1 VSTRTAAWLAWTLW
15 ALALMSFVV
24 TVVLRFLN
32 ASTPTVGHRTPLVL
46 EFWALLLFMSF
57 ATAGSLVASRQPR
70 NAIGWIFCYLGLAFS
85 LTVAGEEYALYAL
98 VTEPSSLPGGE
109 GLAWLA
115 ALLDRPIEF
124 AVFALVFLLF
134 PEGRLLSRRWRL
146 VVWLDLIAVVCL
158 VAWALEP
165 GPFGNLELVRV
176 ANPFGVEGLAAL
188 LGKLEMVGLFMT
200 LAVAV
205 AGGISLVLRFRRA
218 RGVERQ
224 QLKWFAFSGVVFC
237 AVFAIGPVLWYL
249 PEFAGT
255 EWIWA
260 VLFLSAAS
268 TIPAAVGIAIM
279 RYRLYEIDLLIN
291 RTLVYGALTAT
302 LALVY
307 FGGIA
312 TTEAIFRAL
321 TGQEQQPQLAIVVS
335 TLVIAALFN
344 PLRRRIQAFIDRR
357 FYRRK
362 YDAKKT
368 LEAFSAKLRDET
380 DLEALSD
387 DLVGVVKETM
397 QPVHVSLWLRPDTP
411 SRRGQANQQPTLL
424 AEGRGR

>member
-15 ALALMSFVV
+15 ALALMSFIVNG
-24 TVVLRFLN
+24 VLRFLN

-57 ATAGSLVASRQPR
+57 ATAGSLVASRQPG
-70 NAIGWIFCYLGLAFS
+70 NAIGWIFCYLGLSFS

-115 ALLDRPIEF
+115 ALLDRPIAF
-124 AVFALVFLLF
+124 AVFALIFLLF

-146 VVWLDLIAVVCL
+146 VVWLGLIAVVCL
-158 VAWALEP
+158 LAWALEP

-176 ANPFGVEGLAAL
+176 ANPFGVESLAAL
-188 LGKLEMVGLFMT
+188 LGKLEIVGLFMT

-205 AGGISLVLRFRRA
+205 AGVISLVLRFRRA

-249 PEFAGT
+249 PEFTRT

-387 DLVGVVKETM
+387 DLVGVVMETM
-397 QPVHVSLWLRPDTP
+397 QPVHVSLLP
-411 SRRGQANQQPTLL
+411 
-424 AEGRGR
+424 